1 MLRCTIRIEV
11 ASRDQPGR
19 LMTAAPKAAEP
30 GESMVVKVPLG
41 ARRKPKD
48 TKFWL
53 ISS

>member
-19 LMTAAPKAAEP
+19 LMTAAPEAAEP
-30 GESMVVKVPLG
+30 GDSMVVKVPSG
-41 ARRKPKD
+41 ARTKSKD